1 MFSTTRRTA
10 DYLQHKTKDT
20 KIVHWIKETEVKT
33 QIKTTVNLITGL
45 LLNLIWK
52 TNWPTNC
59 CWEWWRSSRKF
70 TTQITML
77 EVAFPKQRSVH

>member
-1 MFSTTRRTA
+1 MFSTMRRTA

-45 LLNLIWK
+45 LLNLI
-52 TNWPTNC
+52 
-59 CWEWWRSSRKF
+59 
-70 TTQITML
+70 
-77 EVAFPKQRSVH
+77 